1 MKPLKR
7 LIPILLLVGG
17 AAYYFLVYK
26 PAHPAFT
33 YAGTVE
39 VDEVDVQPGVASP
52 IGSLAV
58 NEGDV
63 VSPGQLLATLSCPDI
78 HVAAG
83 LASSDLKRNEQLYQS
98 GSLAYSNFDHSRF
111 ADRDANVKLE
121 WCTVAAPIT
130 GTVLTIYRHVGEWA
144 RPGEPIMT
152 LADLRSV
159 YAFFYVPQPMLALL
173 KVGQT
178 LPCTLPEMKGR
189 VFQGTLA
196 YIRPDAE
203 FTPKNVQTQEERQIL
218 VYGVKVHFD
227 NTDGTLKPGMYIEAQ
242 FPH

>member
-1 MKPLKR
+1 MKPKR
-7 LIPILLLVGG
+7 LIPIVLAVLG
-17 AAYYFLVYK
+17 AAYYFFVYK

-78 HVAAG
+78 RVAAG
-83 LASSDLKRNEQLYQS
+83 LADSNFKRDQELYKS
-98 GSLAYSNFDHSRF
+98 GSLAYSNFDHSLYANQD
-111 ADRDANVKLE
+111 ADVKLQ

-159 YAFFYVPQPMLALL
+159 YAYFYVPQPMLAIL
-173 KVGQT
+173 KIGQT
-178 LPCTLPEMKGR
+178 LPCSLPEMKDR

-218 VYGVKVHFD
+218 VYGVKVRFD
-227 NTDGTLKPGMYIEAQ
+227 NSDGTLKPGMYIEAQ
-242 FPH
+242 FPHD